1 MNKEIANLIVQIAR
15 IRNVD
20 VTYVCETL
28 RASIVAG
35 LRRRYGPDTEADAE
49 VTSETGDIRVFLAKN
64 VVEKVSTGAREI
76 SVADARVISPAAQPG
91 DMMRV
96 EVPLDELGR
105 IAIRKASDEL
115 VLKLREA
122 ERTKL
127 YDEFCKKKGE
137 IVTGTIQKIGRD
149 EIIINLGLIEAALPN
164 HEQLKADHYRQGL
177 PIKAYVHRVEKT
189 PIGPRVYLSRTHP
202 EFLRKLMARE
212 VPEIREAV
220 VEIKGIARSP
230 GFRSK
235 VAVTSLDEKVDPVG
249 ACVGYRKSRIENI
262 IKELSGEKVDIV
274 QWSKDP
280 QVFIARALGP
290 AKVALVI
297 KEGDTHIV
305 VVPDIEFSIAI
316 GKKGQNVW
324 LASLLCGVKIE
335 VLKETDYRN
344 RIIMGKAGAIPLARL
359 GLEETLMAKLTG
371 AGLHSAF
378 DLLNS
383 TPEDLA
389 RISELAS
396 EAIEPLKQ
404 QARDAVWRIHEGKP
418 VFTPPP
424 QPPAPA
430 PAAAPAPKPAPTT
443 EPSPAPDT
451 PPVPTEQS

>member
-49 VTSETGDIRVFLAKN
+49 ITPDTGDIRVFLAKN
-64 VVEKVSTGAREI
+64 VVERVASTAREI
-76 SVADARVISPAAQPG
+76 SVTDARAKSESAQPG
-91 DMMRV
+91 DMIRV

-149 EIIINLGLIEAALPN
+149 EIIINLGLIEAVLPN

-177 PIKAYVHRVEKT
+177 PIKAYVNRVEKT

-235 VAVTSLDEKVDPVG
+235 VAVSSLDEKVDPVG

-280 QVFIARALGP
+280 QVFISRALGP

-305 VVPDIEFSIAI
+305 VVPDAEFSIAI

-344 RIIMGKAGAIPLARL
+344 RIIMSKAGAIPLAKL
-359 GLEETLMAKLTG
+359 ALDEALQAKLTG
-371 AGLHSAF
+371 AGLGCAL
-378 DLLNS
+378 DLLNA

-389 RISELAS
+389 RITELAP

-404 QARDAVWRIHEGKP
+404 QARDAVWRVYEGKP

-424 QPPAPA
+424 QPAAPAPA
-430 PAAAPAPKPAPTT
+430 PAPETPAVPAPESAPTP
-443 EPSPAPDT
+443 EA
-451 PPVPTEQS
+451 

>member
-49 VTSETGDIRVFLAKN
+49 ITAETGDIRVFLAKN
-64 VVEKVSTGAREI
+64 VVERVSTGAREI
-76 SVADARVISPAAQPG
+76 SVADAQMISPSAQAG

-115 VLKLREA
+115 VVKLREA

-280 QVFIARALGP
+280 QVFIARALSP

-305 VVPDIEFSIAI
+305 VVPDAEFSIAI

-344 RIIMGKAGAIPLARL
+344 RIIMSKAGAIPLAKL
-359 GLEETLMAKLTG
+359 GFEETLLAKLTA
-371 AGLHSAF
+371 AGLNSAF

-389 RISELAS
+389 RITELAP

-404 QARDAVWRIHEGKP
+404 QGRDAVWRVYEGKP
-418 VFTPPP
+418 VFTPPAQAATP
-424 QPPAPA
+424 TPTPEPVPAPEPEPTPTPEPAPA
-430 PAAAPAPKPAPTT
+430 PTQ
-443 EPSPAPDT
+443 ES
-451 PPVPTEQS
+451 